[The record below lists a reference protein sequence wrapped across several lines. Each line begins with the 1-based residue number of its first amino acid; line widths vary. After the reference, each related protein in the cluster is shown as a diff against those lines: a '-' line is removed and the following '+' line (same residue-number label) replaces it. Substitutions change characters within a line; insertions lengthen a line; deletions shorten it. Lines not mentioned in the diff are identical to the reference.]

1 MSGGYGR
8 KISMVVEHYMH
19 PPVHGEHLDIVLP
32 SRYENL
38 RKVGSGATSIVYR
51 AHDRFLDLPV
61 AIKCLKSHHTEY
73 HHVRRFQKEA
83 KLMSSL
89 SFANLPRV
97 FDFGLSQDGH
107 PYMVMELVVGHSLR
121 SMLARRGALSVSA
134 SLSIFL
140 QICSA
145 LAYAHSHGI
154 THRDLKAGNIMV
166 TWNTKGEPVVKLVDF
181 GLASTSNQEPDESGV
196 AVGTPLYMS
205 PEQAMGR
212 QTDARSDIY
221 SFGCLMFETLTG
233 HPPIKGD
240 SAAETL
246 AMHIGTRAP
255 LLSKHLHMHSQS
267 LQEMEI
273 VIAVALEKEPADRYQ
288 SIDELAQALLAVAA
302 CEQGFTVEGLFG
314 TGDHRRLNDGSYAA
328 DNIDTDS
335 GAKVELGHG
344 ASVSETFKVNL
355 QEIAK
360 TAPIGRMNMS
370 AKGLS
375 TGNGRAAVDDQTT
388 GRNIRAGDISRLIPE
403 AFDCDSELVQTLN
416 DFGSPVS
423 NLVNSH
429 EALATCLEAKFQSS
443 RRAFIW
449 SREHRANQIACW
461 SKLLDVRIVL
471 ILTIL
476 TLSALLVCC
485 IVNSISDD
493 ELKEIRTEKPTAPQE
508 QLNRLLR
515 HEMIVSG
522 TKVWCTPET
531 TVRQLEQYRIDKK
544 DVTYLGLCATQ
555 TDGEGLDF
563 IRDWPIDTIDARGLN
578 LSEKGF
584 AAIAG
589 VKTLSRLRL
598 DAARGLTGAK
608 MAKLHGLPKLNELV
622 LNCCILNDS
631 TVEAIANMQGIEV
644 LHVDHTDLNGDKL
657 AKFANMKS
665 LKLLTI
671 DGCYAVS
678 DSAIRAFRAARPDVS
693 LTI

>member
-1 MSGGYGR
+1 
-8 KISMVVEHYMH
+8 MVVEHYMH

-61 AIKCLKSHHTEY
+61 AIKCLKSHHTDY

-121 SMLARRGALSVSA
+121 SMLARRGAFSVSA

-302 CEQGFTVEGLFG
+302 CERGFTVEGLFG
-314 TGDHRRLNDGSYAA
+314 TGNQRRLNDGSYAA
-328 DNIDTDS
+328 DNIDTGS
-335 GAKVELGHG
+335 GAKVEVGHG

-360 TAPIGRMNMS
+360 TAPLGRMNMS
-370 AKGLS
+370 ANGLAAGKG
-375 TGNGRAAVDDQTT
+375 GA
-388 GRNIRAGDISRLIPE
+388 AGDISLLIPE

-416 DFGSPVS
+416 DLGSPVS

-429 EALATCLEAKFQSS
+429 EALAACLEAKFQNS
-443 RRAFIW
+443 RRADIL
-449 SREHRANQIACW
+449 SREHGANQIARW
-461 SKLLDVRIVL
+461 SKLLDVRIVS

-476 TLSALLVCC
+476 ILGALLVCC
-485 IVNSISDD
+485 IVNSISVD

-522 TKVWCTPET
+522 TKVWCMPET
-531 TVRQLEQYRIDKK
+531 TVRELEQFRIHNN

-563 IRDWPIDTIDARGLN
+563 IGDWPIDTIDARGLK

-598 DAARGLTGAK
+598 DAARELTGAK
-608 MAKLHGLPKLNELV
+608 MTKLHGLPKLNELV

-631 TVEAIANMQGIEV
+631 TVEAIANMKGIEV

-657 AKFANMKS
+657 AKFAKMKS

-678 DSAIRAFRAARPDVS
+678 DSAIRAFRAARPDVE